1 MKKTWCVLS
10 KLTVIQLNLQC
21 TLLLLHLDI
30 HCVTLFL
37 LKISYTAALLKNAG
51 HNLPDA
57 LLMLVLFLD
66 SSSSLESNPESGR
79 SHSEPLCR
87 WPPGTTV
94 TAAAGVAA
102 VVMDWF
108 RENVFCSSTSL
119 VFFSSIIQ
127 SAKWW
132 SSVAPFAASSFGSRK
147 GVLEWVSQT
156 CKQTTVGIQISH

>member
-1 MKKTWCVLS
+1 MYHINTVMCLIKVNSDTI
-10 KLTVIQLNLQC
+10 KLTVHLSCWCVSACSVLFYFYQKCLILQSCNLFK
-21 TLLLLHLDI
+21 T
-30 HCVTLFL
+30 
-37 LKISYTAALLKNAG
+37 AG
-51 HNLPDA
+51 HILPDA
-57 LLMLVLFLD
+57 LLMLVLFFD

-87 WPPGTTV
+87 WPPGTDV
-94 TAAAGVAA
+94 TAAADVTA

-147 GVLEWVSQT
+147 GVLEWVT
-156 CKQTTVGIQISH
+156 